1 MLHAVPLGAAPL
13 DTPTIFFVA
22 ICIAGFLGLFLIFAW
37 LQERDTRALAWWG
50 SAYLLGASSLALW
63 NAPAPLLPVS
73 PAVAGA
79 LMFVACGMVWNGVR
93 LFHGRRALVMPTF
106 AGAAIWLALS
116 QAHGFN
122 DSEATRAIAG
132 AIIIALYTFS
142 IAFELWRERR
152 RSLRSRFAGIAVPLL
167 HEAIFLSP
175 VLMKVALPEEMSRGW
190 LDVLAIETIIYSIGT
205 AFLVLI
211 MVKDREVRIQRTAAS
226 TDPLT
231 GLLNRRAFLESAR
244 ALAAR
249 EQKAGRPVSL
259 LMFDLD
265 RFKSINDTCG
275 HAAGDEALK
284 AFAASVRNSM
294 RLDDIIGRLG
304 GEEFAAIVDAGAAD
318 TVKIAERV
326 RAGFERDGRVI
337 AGQAIGATVS
347 VGAATATANVDAI
360 EKLLARAD
368 SALYRAKTGGR
379 NRVEVAG
386 PSTEAEQAGANS
398 GKDTDFAGTLEP
410 LPVRVAVSST
420 AA

>member
-1 MLHAVPLGAAPL
+1 
-13 DTPTIFFVA
+13 
-22 ICIAGFLGLFLIFAW
+22 
-37 LQERDTRALAWWG
+37 
-50 SAYLLGASSLALW
+50 
-63 NAPAPLLPVS
+63 
-73 PAVAGA
+73 
-79 LMFVACGMVWNGVR
+79 
-93 LFHGRRALVMPTF
+93 
-106 AGAAIWLALS
+106 
-116 QAHGFN
+116 
-122 DSEATRAIAG
+122 
-132 AIIIALYTFS
+132 
-142 IAFELWRERR
+142 
-152 RSLRSRFAGIAVPLL
+152 
-167 HEAIFLSP
+167 
-175 VLMKVALPEEMSRGW
+175 MSRGW

-265 RFKSINDTCG
+265 RFKSINDTHG

-284 AFAASVRNSM
+284 VFAGSVRNSM

-326 RAGFERDGRVI
+326 RAGFERDGRAI
-337 AGQAIGATVS
+337 AGYAVGATVS
-347 VGAATATANVDAI
+347 IGAATTHVDAV

-368 SALYRAKTGGR
+368 SALYRAKTSGR
-379 NRVEVAG
+379 NRIEVAG
-386 PSTEAEQAGANS
+386 PSTEAERSGAGS
-398 GKDTDFAGTLEP
+398 GKDMDSAGILEP

-420 AA
+420 AV